1 MKKSIR
7 RQQKDIDKARARL
20 IGWANG
26 SQDGTSGIARW
37 VDELNATVVKQL
49 RCSATDV
56 HAVLMNETYLK
67 PTRIMALF
75 LWLTGGDEADQTK
88 TPLARYIRERAR
100 RESSIG
106 RRWLQQ
112 LAESRFEMREV
123 IDVTP
128 DISLRL
134 GASLEGA
141 APVTV
146 QEPRLAYPFSQG
158 LAVYARVLRMPAG
171 AVLADG
177 MLMFDRYFVTT
188 LPPQPRA
195 SDVFVAWATNALIS
209 EGYLSAEAPRPPQ
222 TPPGSRPGAGAA
234 VEPPKPRP
242 SSQGTDSPGSD
253 RPAGPTPAAAQSPQD
268 AEAREKLL
276 ARVRKL
282 FAMAQESEASPH
294 EAEIALRRCQSLMS
308 KFGITEK
315 DLETSEFGRQSAHTG
330 KRVPMHIQYLSIA
343 VAELHGVLFVSG
355 GGEEAHFR
363 GFEIDV
369 RVARLTLDYLSDAVE
384 RALTARRRNGDFPAG
399 RVAAYDYRLAFAIE
413 VSNRVD
419 TIVRQREAEE
429 RASSSTGTALTIRKL
444 EIVERECGQ
453 DLSKST
459 VRGRGVIDHAA
470 AGAGREDGSRVS
482 LDPQVGRNGARPAL
496 ARD

>member
-1 MKKSIR
+1 MKSIR

-26 SQDGTSGIARW
+26 PQEGASGIARW
-37 VDELNATVVKQL
+37 VDELNASAVKQL
-49 RCSATDV
+49 RSPSSDV
-56 HAVLMNETYLK
+56 NTLLMNDPYRKT
-67 PTRIMALF
+67 THIMALF
-75 LWLTGGDEADQTK
+75 LWLTGGDKADPAQ

-112 LAESRFEMREV
+112 LAESRFELREV
-123 IDVTP
+123 IEVTP
-128 DISLRL
+128 DTSLRL
-134 GASLEGA
+134 GASADGA

-146 QEPRLAYPFSQG
+146 QEPRLAHPASKG
-158 LAVYARVLRMPAG
+158 IAMYARVLRMPAG

-177 MLMFDRYFVTT
+177 MLMFDRYFVTN
-188 LPPQPRA
+188 LPPQPRP

-209 EGYLSAEAPRPPQ
+209 EGYLS
-222 TPPGSRPGAGAA
+222 
-234 VEPPKPRP
+234 VEPPHPPKAPPRFQP
-242 SSQGTDSPGSD
+242 APDAALEPPNTRSSSQATDDPKSD
-253 RPAGPTPAAAQSPQD
+253 RPAGTSHSDPQPPQN

-282 FAMAQESEASPH
+282 FAMAQEFEASPH

-343 VAELHGVLFVSG
+343 VSKLHGVLFVTG
-355 GGEEAHFR
+355 GGDEAHFR
-363 GFEIDV
+363 GFDIDV

-384 RALTARRRNGDFPAG
+384 RALTARRRSGDFPAG
-399 RVAAYDYRLAFAIE
+399 RMAAYDYRLAFANE
-413 VSNRVD
+413 VNKRID
-419 TIVRQREAEE
+419 TIVSQRNAEE
-429 RASSSTGTALTIRKL
+429 RASSSTGTALTVRKL

-453 DLSKST
+453 DLSNTT

-482 LDPQVGRNGARPAL
+482 LDPQVGSSGARPAL

>member
-1 MKKSIR
+1 MKSIR

-26 SQDGTSGIARW
+26 SQEGANGIART
-37 VDELNATVVKQL
+37 VDELNATVVKHL
-49 RCSATDV
+49 ECPSSDI
-56 HAVLMNETYLK
+56 HAGLLSETYIR
-67 PTRIMALF
+67 PTRIMAMF
-75 LWLTGGDEADQTK
+75 LWLTGGDKADQTR

-112 LAESRFEMREV
+112 LAESRFELREV
-123 IDVTP
+123 IEVTP

-146 QEPRLAYPFSQG
+146 QEPRLAHSFTRG

-177 MLMFDRYFVTT
+177 LLMFDRTFVTT

-222 TPPGSRPGAGAA
+222 APPGSRPAPGAA
-234 VEPPKPRP
+234 VEPPEPR
-242 SSQGTDSPGSD
+242 SSSHGTDDPRSD
-253 RPAGPTPAAAQSPQD
+253 RSAGPSPAAPQPPQD

-294 EAEIALRRCQSLMS
+294 EAEIALRRCQSLMT

-315 DLETSEFGRQSAHTG
+315 DLETSEFGRQSAHAG

-355 GGEEAHFR
+355 GGDEAHFR

-384 RALTARRRNGDFPAG
+384 RALTARRRSGDFPAG
-399 RVAAYDYRLAFAIE
+399 RMAAYDYRLAFAIE
-413 VSNRVD
+413 VSERVS
-419 TIVRQREAEE
+419 TIVSQREAEE

-453 DLSKST
+453 DLSNTT

-482 LDPQVGRNGARPAL
+482 LDPQVGSSVARPAL
-496 ARD
+496 ASD